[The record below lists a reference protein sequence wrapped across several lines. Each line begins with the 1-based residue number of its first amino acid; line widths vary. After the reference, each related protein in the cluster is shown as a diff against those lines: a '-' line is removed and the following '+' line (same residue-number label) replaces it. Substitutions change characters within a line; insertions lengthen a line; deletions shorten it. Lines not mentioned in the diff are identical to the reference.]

1 MIMAT
6 RKITDVLT
14 HDEVE
19 LLRRTISHFLRDPDY
34 ATGEERGRS
43 FRTLEF
49 GQALP
54 LEIVIR
60 DWRTELDGGTG
71 GRVERNGDSYSIYL
85 KIYEGDI
92 AIDDIE
98 PLLGSIM

>member
-1 MIMAT
+1 MAT

-19 LLRRTISHFLRDPDY
+19 LLRRTISHFSRDPDY
-34 ATGEERGRS
+34 ATGEETGRS

-60 DWRTELDGGTG
+60 DWRTELDDGTG
-71 GRVERNGDSYSIYL
+71 GREERNGDCYGSYL
-85 KIYEGDI
+85 KLDEGDM
-92 AIDDIE
+92 AIDDID
-98 PLLGSIM
+98 PLLGNIM